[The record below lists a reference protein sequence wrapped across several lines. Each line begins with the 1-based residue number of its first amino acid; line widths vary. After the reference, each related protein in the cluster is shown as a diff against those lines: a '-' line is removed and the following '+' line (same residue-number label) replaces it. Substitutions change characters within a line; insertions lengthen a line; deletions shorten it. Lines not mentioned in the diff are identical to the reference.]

1 MAVDTDRALPDTPP
15 TEPLPSPPPRVEP
28 PEPTRPAAAGPR
40 SRGGRWLRRSAGL
53 LALVLVAGG
62 AGGIVGASVTGDG
75 DGGGPAGDASSAVT
89 PLVPSGGSTSGL
101 DVAAVLDAV
110 EGAVADIQAT
120 GRRQAGQGTGI
131 VFSAGGLVLTNA
143 HVVDGATDVTVTTTG
158 DRQPRRASVVGT
170 DPDNDIAVL
179 RLENTEGLI
188 VAQLGRSAETEVG
201 DDVVAIGNAL
211 GLRGDPSVTRGI
223 VSALDRSI
231 GELTGLLQTDAAIN
245 SGNSG
250 GPLVNAAGQVIGI
263 NTAIAVQSNA
273 QNIGFA
279 IPIDRAKAIA
289 ERLVG
294 GEVAAP
300 VAFLGV
306 TTTDNTA
313 GTIGATIAEVT
324 DESPAA
330 LAGLRAGD
338 VIVAV
343 EDETV
348 SGAASLGRLVADHPP
363 GSKVEL
369 TIVRDGRE
377 QQLVAT
383 LGQR

>member
-1 MAVDTDRALPDTPP
+1 MTVDTERALPDTPP
-15 TEPLPSPPPRVEP
+15 TEPLPSPPPGVEP
-28 PEPTRPAAAGPR
+28 VEPTPPAAAGPR
-40 SRGGRWLRRSAGL
+40 SGRGGWLRRSAGL

-62 AGGIVGASVTGDG
+62 AGGIVGASMTGDE
-75 DGGGPAGDASSAVT
+75 DGPAGGSSSTVT
-89 PLVPSGGSTSGL
+89 PLVAPGGTQNGL

-131 VFSAGGLVLTNA
+131 VYSADGLVLTNA
-143 HVVDGATDVTVTTTG
+143 HVVEGATEVTVTTTG

-179 RLENTEGLI
+179 RLERTEGLV

-250 GPLVNAAGQVIGI
+250 GPLVNAAGQVIGV

-289 ERLVG
+289 GRLVG

-306 TTTDNTA
+306 TTTDNTS
-313 GTIGATIAEVT
+313 GTTGATIAEVT
-324 DESPAA
+324 EGSPAA
-330 LAGLRAGD
+330 DAGLRAGD

-348 SGAASLGRLVADHPP
+348 SGAASLGRLIGEHAP
-363 GSKVEL
+363 GSKVGL
-369 TIVRDGRE
+369 TVVREGRE
-377 QQLVAT
+377 QKVVAT